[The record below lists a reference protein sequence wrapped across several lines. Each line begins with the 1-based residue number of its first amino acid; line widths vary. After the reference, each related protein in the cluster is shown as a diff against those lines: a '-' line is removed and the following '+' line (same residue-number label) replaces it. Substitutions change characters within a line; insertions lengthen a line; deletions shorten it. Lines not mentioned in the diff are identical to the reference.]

1 MQTGGIKNGKL
12 KWRHAASM
20 VLALAG
26 AMWSHPLTAQVLTN
40 PQEIATSEDY
50 PSNSWLRGDEGRA
63 TFQLALGKNGRPTAC
78 TIIES
83 SGHAE
88 LDLATCRLM
97 MERAKY
103 DMSSVPASNTTPT
116 LTRKFGWTLPVS
128 DPRALVM
135 GVTVRSSPM
144 RSDDAKTKCEYSDG
158 KWRVVSTGSPC
169 ERQIPKIS
177 VRRGGFV
184 LKSNIFDEYIYQAEK
199 YNNSASSFNV
209 GILLLENS
217 YNEGVRY
224 LEKSSQLGNFLASNT
239 LCRMYADKEF
249 EKFGIKFNPNQAIEY
264 CILGYRQSY
273 NFASINTYNDVVK
286 RYGNVLDREVLNRAK
301 SIIITKKQTSYAS
314 RVKEGSE
321 IIRSKD
327 YPSKENSRKIGG
339 KTIAAL
345 EISAEGRVE
354 NCLILQSTYSY
365 ALDQKVCSRFKEA
378 AIYTPAVIDG
388 KPAAQWV
395 EQSVTWHPAA
405 NEKPSTESIIMR
417 ILLGVVGAAL

>member
-1 MQTGGIKNGKL
+1 MAAGKNKIGKS
-12 KWRHAASM
+12 KWRHAAWVAFAS
-20 VLALAG
+20 VG
-26 AMWSHPLTAQVLTN
+26 AAWSHSLTAQVLIN
-40 PQEIATSEDY
+40 PEEIVTPQDY
-50 PSNSWLRGDEGRA
+50 PSSSWLRGDEGKA

-78 TIIES
+78 TIIET

-97 MERAKY
+97 MERPKF
-103 DMSSVPASNTTPT
+103 DMSSVPASNTNPT
-116 LTRKFGWTLPVS
+116 YTRKFTWTLPVTA
-128 DPRALVM
+128 PRALVM

-144 RSDDAKTKCEYSDG
+144 RSDDTKTKCEYSDG

-169 ERQIPKIS
+169 ERQLPKIS
-177 VRRGGFV
+177 VRRGGLV
-184 LKSNIFDEYIYQAEK
+184 LKSNIFDEYIYQSEK
-199 YNNSASSFNV
+199 YNNSASAFNV

-217 YNEGVRY
+217 YNDGVKY
-224 LEKSSQLGNFLASNT
+224 LEKSSQLGNFMASNT

-249 EKFGIKFNPNQAIEY
+249 EIFGVNFNPNQALEY

-273 NFASINTYNDVVK
+273 NFASINTYKDIVK
-286 RYGNVLDREVLNRAK
+286 RYGSVLDRDVFNRAK
-301 SIIITKKQTSYAS
+301 SIIITKNHNSYAS
-314 RVKEGSE
+314 RIQEGSE

-327 YPSKENSRKIGG
+327 YPSKDNSRQIGG

-345 EISAEGRVE
+345 EISADGRVE

-378 AIYTPAVIDG
+378 AIYTPAVTEG
-388 KPAAQWV
+388 KPAAQWIQ
-395 EQSVTWHPAA
+395 QSVTWNPAA